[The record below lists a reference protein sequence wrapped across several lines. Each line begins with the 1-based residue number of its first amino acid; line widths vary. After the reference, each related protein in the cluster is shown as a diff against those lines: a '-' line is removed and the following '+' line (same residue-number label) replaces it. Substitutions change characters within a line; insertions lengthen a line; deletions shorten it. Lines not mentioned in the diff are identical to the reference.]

1 MSLKFIANSAN
12 QVSCHWLKADIMSAV
27 SDFYVNSGTSSAA
40 VAVAVAVL
48 LFISSLVGWSKVT

>member
-27 SDFYVNSGTSSAA
+27 YDFYVNSGTFS
-40 VAVAVAVL
+40 VAVAGFSLQFLVSFGK
-48 LFISSLVGWSKVT
+48 FIT